1 MKNGLTIQWRRLLVL
16 SNISFIEKI
25 VPLVQEVFCDCR
37 GVNPSVVVA
46 QAILESGYGTS
57 KLSKYNNIF
66 GLNNY
71 DDGYL
76 VNAGSVLIK
85 VPQEKDGKLFYNYEK
100 MATFNNLAD
109 CVKSLKK
116 WYTRP
121 KYIEPLREAGSD
133 STKQITAIK
142 KCGYATDS
150 RYVDK
155 IVDII
160 KRHNLKK
167 YDSLYTIQCGA
178 YSIEDNA
185 IAEVKRL
192 NKLFKTD
199 KFFCVNYSVYYR
211 VYYSKT
217 HNKNNCL
224 EWLNANRNLL
234 PKGSFIKEV

>member
-1 MKNGLTIQWRRLLVL
+1 MD
-16 SNISFIEKI
+16 FIKKI
-25 VPLVQEVFCDCR
+25 VPMVQEVFSDCR
-37 GVNPSVVVA
+37 GVNPSVVIA

-71 DDGYL
+71 NDGYL
-76 VNAGSVLIK
+76 VNAGYVLIE
-85 VPQEKDGKLFYNYEK
+85 VPQEKNGKLYYNYER
-100 MATFNNLAD
+100 MATFNNLMD
-109 CVKSLKK
+109 CIKSLKK

-121 KYIEPLREAGSD
+121 KYIKPLREAGTD

-142 KCGYATDS
+142 NCGYATDS
-150 RYVDK
+150 KYVDK

-160 KRHNLKK
+160 KRHNLIQ

-178 YSIEDNA
+178 YSIEANA

-199 KFFCVNYSVYYR
+199 KFFVDYSDYYR

-217 HNKNNCL
+217 HDKNSCM
-224 EWLNANRNLL
+224 EWLNANRNIL
-234 PKGSFIKEV
+234 PRGSFLKEI

>member
-1 MKNGLTIQWRRLLVL
+1 M

-25 VPLVQEVFCDCR
+25 APMVQEVFCDSR
-37 GVNPSVVVA
+37 GVNPSVVIA

-71 DDGYL
+71 NDRYL
-76 VNAGSVLIK
+76 VNAMSVLME
-85 VPQEKDGKLFYNYEK
+85 VPQEKNGKLYYNYER
-100 MATFNNLAD
+100 MATFNNLMD
-109 CVKSLKK
+109 CIKSLKK

-121 KYIEPLREAGSD
+121 KYIEPLREAGTD

-142 KCGYATDS
+142 NCGYATDS
-150 RYVDK
+150 GYIDK

-160 KRHNLKK
+160 KRHNLKQ
-167 YDSLYTIQCGA
+167 YDAVYTIQCGA
-178 YSIEDNA
+178 YSIEANA

-199 KFFCVNYSVYYR
+199 KFFVDYSDYYR
-211 VYYSKT
+211 VYYNKT
-217 HNKNNCL
+217 HDKNSCT
-224 EWLNANRNLL
+224 EWLNANRNIL
-234 PKGSFIKEV
+234 PKDSFIKEV

>member
-1 MKNGLTIQWRRLLVL
+1 M

-25 VPLVQEVFCDCR
+25 VPLVQEVFCDSR
-37 GVNPSVVVA
+37 GVNPSVVIA

-71 DDGYL
+71 NDGYL
-76 VNAGSVLIK
+76 VNAGYVLIE
-85 VPQEKDGKLFYNYEK
+85 VPQEKNGKLYYNYEK
-100 MATFNNLAD
+100 MATFDNLLD
-109 CVKSLKK
+109 CIKSLKK

-121 KYIEPLREAGSD
+121 KYIEPLREAENN

-142 KCGYATDS
+142 NCGYATDS
-150 RYVDK
+150 NYVNK

-160 KRHNLKK
+160 KRHNLTQ

-185 IAEVKRL
+185 ISEVKRL

-199 KFFCVNYSVYYR
+199 KFFVDYSDYYR
-211 VYYSKT
+211 VYYNKT
-217 HNKNNCL
+217 HDKNKCL
-224 EWLNANRNLL
+224 DWLNVNRNIL

>member
-1 MKNGLTIQWRRLLVL
+1 MKNGLTIQWRRLQEL

-25 VPLVQEVFCDCR
+25 VPLIQKVFCDNR
-37 GVNPSVVVA
+37 GVNPSVVIA

-71 DDGYL
+71 NDGYL
-76 VNAGSVLIK
+76 VNAGYVLIK
-85 VPQEKDGKLFYNYEK
+85 VPQEKNGKLYYNYEK
-100 MATFNNLAD
+100 MATFDNLMD
-109 CVKSLKK
+109 CIKSLKK

-121 KYIEPLREAGSD
+121 KYIEPLREARAD

-142 KCGYATDS
+142 NCGYATDS
-150 RYVDK
+150 KYVNK

-160 KRHNLKK
+160 KRHNLTQ

-178 YSIEDNA
+178 FSIEANA

-199 KFFCVNYSVYYR
+199 KFFVDYSDYCRIFYN
-211 VYYSKT
+211 KT
-217 HNKNNCL
+217 HDKNNCL
-224 EWLNANRNLL
+224 EWLNANRNIL
-234 PKGSFIKEV
+234 PKGSFLKEI

>member
-1 MKNGLTIQWRRLLVL
+1 M

-25 VPLVQEVFCDCR
+25 VPLVQEVFCDSR
-37 GVNPSVVVA
+37 GVNPSVVIA

-71 DDGYL
+71 NDGYL
-76 VNAGSVLIK
+76 VNAGYVLIE
-85 VPQEKDGKLFYNYEK
+85 VPQEKNGKLYYNYEK
-100 MATFNNLAD
+100 MATFDNLLD
-109 CVKSLKK
+109 CIKSLKK

-121 KYIEPLREAGSD
+121 KYINPLREAGSD
-133 STKQITAIK
+133 STRQITAIK

-150 RYVDK
+150 GYVAK
-155 IVDII
+155 IVNII
-160 KRHNLKK
+160 KRHNLTQ
-167 YDSLYTIQCGA
+167 YDTLYTIQCGA
-178 YSIEDNA
+178 YSIEANA

-199 KFFCVNYSVYYR
+199 KFFVDYSDYYR

-217 HNKNNCL
+217 HDKRHL
-224 EWLNANRNLL
+224 SEWLKANSNIL

>member
-1 MKNGLTIQWRRLLVL
+1 M
-16 SNISFIEKI
+16 
-25 VPLVQEVFCDCR
+25 VQEVFCDSR
-37 GVNPSVVVA
+37 GVNPSVVIA

-71 DDGYL
+71 NDGYL
-76 VNAGSVLIK
+76 VNAGYVLIE
-85 VPQEKDGKLFYNYEK
+85 VPQEKNGKLYYNYEK
-100 MATFNNLAD
+100 MATFDNLMD
-109 CVKSLKK
+109 CIKSLKK

-121 KYIEPLREAGSD
+121 KYIEPLREAGTD

-142 KCGYATDS
+142 NCGYATDS
-150 RYVDK
+150 NYVNK

-160 KRHNLKK
+160 KRHNLTQ

-178 YSIEDNA
+178 YSIETNA

-192 NKLFKTD
+192 NKLFKTNQFYVD
-199 KFFCVNYSVYYR
+199 YSDYYR
-211 VYYSKT
+211 VYYNKT
-217 HNKNNCL
+217 HDKNSCM
-224 EWLNANRNLL
+224 EWLNANRNIL

>member
-1 MKNGLTIQWRRLLVL
+1 M
-16 SNISFIEKI
+16 SNITFVEKI
-25 VPLVQEVFCDCR
+25 APMVQEVFCNYR
-37 GVNPSVVVA
+37 GVNPSVVIA

-71 DDGYL
+71 NDGYL
-76 VNAGSVLIK
+76 VNAGYVLIE
-85 VPQEKDGKLFYNYEK
+85 VPQEKNGKLYYNYER
-100 MATFNNLAD
+100 MATFDNLMD
-109 CVKSLKK
+109 CIKSLKK

-121 KYIEPLREAGSD
+121 KYIEPLREACTD

-142 KCGYATDS
+142 NCGYATDS
-150 RYVDK
+150 NYINK

-160 KRHNLKK
+160 KRHNLTQ

-178 YSIEDNA
+178 YSIEANA

-199 KFFCVNYSVYYR
+199 KFSVDYSDYYR
-211 VYYSKT
+211 VYYNKT
-217 HNKNNCL
+217 HDKNNCL
-224 EWLNANRNLL
+224 EWLNANRAIL
-234 PKGSFIKEV
+234 PKGSFFKEI

>member
-1 MKNGLTIQWRRLLVL
+1 M
-16 SNISFIEKI
+16 
-25 VPLVQEVFCDCR
+25 VQEVFCGSR
-37 GVNPSVVVA
+37 GVNPSVVIA

-71 DDGYL
+71 NDGYL
-76 VNAGSVLIK
+76 VNAGYVLIE
-85 VPQEKDGKLFYNYEK
+85 VPQEKNGKLYYNYEK
-100 MATFNNLAD
+100 MATFDNLLD
-109 CVKSLKK
+109 CIKSLKK

-121 KYIEPLREAGSD
+121 KYIEPLREAGTS
-133 STKQITAIK
+133 SIKQITAIK
-142 KCGYATDS
+142 NCGYATDS
-150 RYVDK
+150 NYIIK

-160 KRHNLKK
+160 KRHNLTQ

-199 KFFCVNYSVYYR
+199 KFFVDYSDYYR
-211 VYYSKT
+211 VYYNKT
-217 HNKNNCL
+217 HDKHICM
-224 EWLNANRNLL
+224 EWLNVNRNIL
-234 PKGSFIKEV
+234 PKGSFLKEV